1 MHEITHYSIPKIH
14 SLQDLTKTF
23 PLIDSARTHGLIYNF
38 VWRKRWQML
47 LCIEIELSR
56 MVSVHNDQSG
66 LRPVIPLFL
75 AEHMEIK

>member
-1 MHEITHYSIPKIH
+1 
-14 SLQDLTKTF
+14 
-23 PLIDSARTHGLIYNF
+23 
-38 VWRKRWQML
+38 ML